1 MHQSSKC
8 CEGDDLRYKPSQAPA
23 DLNSKVFGADYDG
36 DIALV
41 IVNRALAPPATPPA
55 KQAVLQGW
63 AAANRYVDDIDVSG
77 SHTLPRRE
85 RAASSSGQ

>member
-1 MHQSSKC
+1 MHQSSKS

-41 IVNRALAPPATPPA
+41 IVNRALAPRLFA
-55 KQAVLQGW
+55 KAGQQP
-63 AAANRYVDDIDVSG
+63 IDMSM
-77 SHTLPRRE
+77 TLMFPKKNS
-85 RAASSSGQ
+85 ADVASSSGQ